1 MNRNSTHSEQTPG
14 VLLAY
19 SPLSLSFIWSNSFY
33 YYLLSG
39 KQYPPALLSP
49 KGEIENACSFLE
61 CFVKLYEN
69 LLTGGHSNTEFV
81 LICRGK
87 HETYSWIKSFILAS
101 LEVGIMCFCVHPVL
115 SIVLEMGLYPQGP
128 I

>member
-1 MNRNSTHSEQTPG
+1 MFS
-14 VLLAY
+14 
-19 SPLSLSFIWSNSFY
+19 I
-33 YYLLSG
+33 
-39 KQYPPALLSP
+39 
-49 KGEIENACSFLE
+49 IENACSFLE